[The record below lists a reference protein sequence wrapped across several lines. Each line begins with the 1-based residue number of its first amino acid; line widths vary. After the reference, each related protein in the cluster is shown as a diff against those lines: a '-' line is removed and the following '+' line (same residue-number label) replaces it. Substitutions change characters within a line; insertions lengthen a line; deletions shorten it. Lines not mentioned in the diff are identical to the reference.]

1 MQQSF
6 DKYSP
11 SINPFFLDLAW
22 SSGEI
27 PVQTHSVH
35 CKDVA
40 GVGMVFLPGE
50 PEKAKIARE
59 TIEEIAE
66 QNGFTVKG
74 WREVP
79 VKMDV
84 LGPMAR
90 DVCPEVCVVCLERFC
105 ACLRS
110 VLLCCTRSWR
120 TTLNFSRAF
129 DLTRHSK
136 AGLCTSTNYRLLT
149 MKSNTD

>member
-1 MQQSF
+1 MLLA
-6 DKYSP
+6 
-11 SINPFFLDLAW
+11 SIIFGG
-22 SSGEI
+22 SCSGKL
-27 PVQTHSVH
+27 PVCMHSVD
-35 CKDVA
+35 CEDVA

-90 DVCPEVCVVCLERFC
+90 DVCPEVCVICLQYFNVCLRF
-105 ACLRS
+105 
-110 VLLCCTRSWR
+110 LLLFFVQYWR
-120 TTLNFSRAF
+120 TVLKFRRAPN
-129 DLTRHSK
+129 LTRHSK
-136 AGLCTSTNYRLLT
+136 ADIYTSIHIRLLT
-149 MKSNTD
+149 LRPNTD